1 MDTLLMMMQEHVL
14 VGFKFLNNSIK
25 GSCVYIVMQ
34 NCIELAF
41 ESLNDMLY
49 FIMFF

>member
-14 VGFKFLNNSIK
+14 VGFKFLNNNIK

-34 NCIELAF
+34 NCIELTCCIL
-41 ESLNDMLY
+41 SC
-49 FIMFF
+49 FFD